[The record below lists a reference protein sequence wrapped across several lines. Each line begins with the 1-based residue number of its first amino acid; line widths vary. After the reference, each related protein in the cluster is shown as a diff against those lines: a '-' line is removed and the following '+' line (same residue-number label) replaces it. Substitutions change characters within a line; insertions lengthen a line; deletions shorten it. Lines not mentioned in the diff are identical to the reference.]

1 MRSMFRATIVALG
14 FTGMACAAQAQGQ
27 PFKIAFVNTTALMEA
42 APGRAAADS
51 ALQKL
56 GDSFKV
62 QIQKMQDSIQTLYT
76 NYTKKEA
83 TLTTAQKDAQQKAIQ
98 GLETDLQAK
107 NLQLQQQF
115 SQKQQEFYAPIQEAV
130 KKVIE
135 DIRVEDGYAIILA
148 NDPGGASAIVAADK
162 NLDITERMLA
172 RLRTIKATNATKT
185 APAPNGPAGVTRPPA
200 RPPAE

>member
-1 MRSMFRATIVALG
+1 MRSTVRAACVALG
-14 FTGMACAAQAQGQ
+14 FLGMASVAQSQAT
-27 PFKIAFVNTTALMEA
+27 KIAFVNTQALMEA

-51 ALQKL
+51 ALQRL
-56 GDSFKV
+56 GDSFKAQV
-62 QIQKMQDSIQTLYT
+62 QKMQDSIQTLYT

-83 TLTTAQKDAQQKAIQ
+83 TLTQAQKDAQQKAIQ
-98 GLETDLQAK
+98 GLETELQAK

-115 SQKQQEFYAPIQEAV
+115 AAKQQELYAPIQEAV

-135 DIRVEDGYAIILA
+135 DIRTEDGYAIILA

-185 APAPNGPAGVTRPPA
+185 TAPNGPAGVTRPPA